1 MIYSLRTIDGI
12 RGTAEGVLKTLNRQ
26 SEKEYRKQHKKK
38 YISECMMLSIKTTNE
53 HKVFRKV
60 YLKYLIM
67 RVRGKISFMALAK
80 RMSITELFLRTIE
93 KSYYE
98 M

>member
-1 MIYSLRTIDGI
+1 
-12 RGTAEGVLKTLNRQ
+12 
-26 SEKEYRKQHKKK
+26 
-38 YISECMMLSIKTTNE
+38 MMLSIKTTNE

-67 RVRGKISFMALAK
+67 RVRGKISFMALVK
-80 RMSITELFLRTIE
+80 RLTITELFLRAIE
-93 KSYYE
+93 KSHNE